1 MRSVREKNRTERQKK
16 EEREFKLQKE
26 RECTVR
32 KQNERE
38 HTCLTK
44 RRKKIWHKDTFEAH
58 LSALLKG
65 KALSVFPRPSPK
77 TALDFCGLKNDRG
90 WLSKEISFFKTRW
103 K

>member
-1 MRSVREKNRTERQKK
+1 MHSEKTK
-16 EEREFKLQKE
+16 
-26 RECTVR
+26 R
-32 KQNERE
+32 KTSEN
-38 HTCLTK
+38 TP

>member
-1 MRSVREKNRTERQKK
+1 MHSEK
-16 EEREFKLQKE
+16 
-26 RECTVR
+26 
-32 KQNERE
+32 
-38 HTCLTK
+38 TK
-44 RRKKIWHKDTFEAH
+44 RARTHLSHEKKKIWHKDTFEAH